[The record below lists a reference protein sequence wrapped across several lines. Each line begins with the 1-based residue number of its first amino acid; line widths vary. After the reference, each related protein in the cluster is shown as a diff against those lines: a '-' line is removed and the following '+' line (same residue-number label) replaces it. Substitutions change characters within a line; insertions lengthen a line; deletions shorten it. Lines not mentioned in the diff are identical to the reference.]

1 MISNDFAARS
11 RPPLALIPSMAFK
24 EELERVGR
32 LVEARLEALLGGSAD
47 ADQSG
52 AAPAASDLAPAM
64 RYAVLGGG
72 KRLRPF
78 LLMQSARLFGV
89 DEEAALDAAC
99 ALECVHCYSLVHD
112 DLPAMD
118 DDDLRRGRPTVHNA
132 FDEATAI
139 LVGDG
144 LLTIAFE
151 ILSAPSTNPDA
162 AIRAELVLHL
172 ARASGWHGMV
182 LGQALDLTIG
192 QKSFSKEDVA
202 TMQALKTGALFRFG
216 CEAGAIL
223 GRANAIERAALMSYA
238 AAFGQAFQLADD
250 LLDAEGDAA
259 TLGKAVAKYAS
270 QGKATLIALLGT
282 EAAKA
287 RLAGLVAEAEQ
298 ALAPFG
304 KKGAM
309 LIDAARFVAERRA

>member
-1 MISNDFAARS
+1 
-11 RPPLALIPSMAFK
+11 MAFK
-24 EELERVGR
+24 EELERAAR
-32 LVEARLEALLGGSAD
+32 LVEARLAALLGD
-47 ADQSG
+47 AG
-52 AAPAASDLAPAM
+52 AGGPGEGALAESDLARAM

-89 DEEAALDAAC
+89 DEEASLDAGC

-118 DDDLRRGRPTVHNA
+118 DDDMRRGRPTVHKA

-151 ILSAPSTNPDA
+151 ILSDPATSPDP
-162 AIRAELVLHL
+162 AIRSELVLHL
-172 ARASGWHGMV
+172 ARASGWRGMV

-192 QKSFSKEDVA
+192 QKGFGREDVS
-202 TMQALKTGALFRFG
+202 TMQALKTGALFRFA

-223 GRANAIERAALMSYA
+223 GRASASERAALIAYA

-259 TLGKAVAKYAS
+259 TLGKAVAKDAS

-282 EAAKA
+282 DAAKA

-304 KKGAM
+304 GKAAM